1 MGLWMASCLS
11 MVLLLTTCE
20 TGTDSVGG
28 KTPFEMPISPCLL
41 SFLGFFPVKIK

>member
-1 MGLWMASCLS
+1 MGPWIAACLG

-28 KTPFEMPISPCLL
+28 KAPFEMRISPCLL
-41 SFLGFFPVKIK
+41 SFLGFFPVKLK